1 MSINWNNKSNLIVCY
16 SHNQNGKYIEYPVLD
31 IYDDGDDAGG
41 RYDVT
46 FNETSLWFYENGD
59 CNIGREVAYIKQ
71 KEGLFSLPADQL
83 EVVVRKGT
91 GWDGVYPVNSISAGP
106 HSSTAYIKFTMTN
119 GDETTDMALFFTP
132 EGPWNVGTNEYIIR
146 RKTVEPSKVGIIDW
160 DKPLETEDG
169 RAARKAPYDH
179 LTDGRDRHGN
189 YHVLVGSGKR
199 EKIYFYKE
207 DGTSCDLD
215 NRTAPKLRNKGAVKV
230 DFAKPIWYVDG
241 SPANYLGARGN
252 GVYAVTPRG
261 QLYATTGNHYNEE
274 GKHVYNHYM
283 DIENVPDGATNASFK
298 IGLLVGEAA
307 RNKKGLE
314 ANLRKWVNEG
324 KITVN

>member
-1 MSINWNNKSNLIVCY
+1 MSIDWNNKSNLIVCY
-16 SHNQNGKYIEYPVLD
+16 SSGENGEYIEYPVLD
-31 IYDDGDDAGG
+31 IYDDGDDTGG

-46 FNETSLWFYENGD
+46 FNETSLWFYENGN

-83 EVVVRKGT
+83 EVVMCKYT
-91 GWDGVYPVNSISAGP
+91 GWDGVYPVKSISA
-106 HSSTAYIKFTMTN
+106 STCDSNAYVKFTMTN
-119 GDETTDMALFFTP
+119 GDETTDMGIFFTP
-132 EGPWNVGTNEYIIR
+132 EGPWNVGTNEYTIR
-146 RKTVEPSKVGIIDW
+146 RKTVEPSKVGSIDW

-199 EKIYFYKE
+199 ETIYFYKE
-207 DGTSCDLD
+207 DGTSCDL
-215 NRTAPKLRNKGAVKV
+215 NHRK
-230 DFAKPIWYVDG
+230 
-241 SPANYLGARGN
+241 

-261 QLYATTGNHYNEE
+261 QIYATTGNHYNEE
-274 GKHVYNHYM
+274 GKHVYNDYM
-283 DIENVPDGATNASFK
+283 DIENVPDGAANASFK
-298 IGLLVGEAA
+298 IGLLIGEAA